1 MMPGMAA
8 VTGSTESARAE
19 STRAESTRA
28 RLVAAALEV
37 FAAQG
42 YDGARVQDIAR
53 TAGLTTGAIYA
64 NYRGKAELLFDAVST
79 LAGVEVDALLQQ
91 ARGSEARDLIEQ
103 LGGALTQRRR
113 DRPALLLDAVVA
125 ARRDDDLADLVRA
138 RIATREA
145 QLCELFERAR
155 EAGAIDTGTDPDTLA
170 YYCTTLAMGAL
181 VMRTLDHAPPDQED
195 WQALIHRL
203 VDALA
208 PEQEQSA

>member
-1 MMPGMAA
+1 MAA
-8 VTGSTESARAE
+8 VTSPAE
-19 STRAESTRA
+19 PTLQSTRE
-28 RLVAAALEV
+28 RLVAAAIEV

-64 NYRGKAELLFDAVST
+64 NYRGKAELLFDAIGA

-91 ARGSEARDLIEQ
+91 ARGREARDVLEQ
-103 LGGALTQRRR
+103 LGASLTHRRE
-113 DRPALLLDAVVA
+113 DRPTLLLDAVVA
-125 ARRDDDLADLVRA
+125 ARRDTELAALLRA
-138 RIATREA
+138 RVGSREA
-145 QLCELFERAR
+145 QMSELIDRAR
-155 EAGAIDTGTDPDTLA
+155 AEGAIDPGTDAETVA

-181 VMRTLDHAPPDQED
+181 VMRTLEHAPPDQDD

-208 PEQEQSA
+208 PQQERGE